1 MKKRRRSNQR
11 QAELFSEPLSNDSP
25 RLSDVPADRSLE
37 LEAALGELL
46 LKAVS
51 KIEHGKGGEHDV

>member
-1 MKKRRRSNQR
+1 MKKRARSNQR
-11 QAELFSEPLSNDSP
+11 QAELFSEPQSNESP
-25 RLSDVPADRSLE
+25 SLFAVPADRSQE

>member
-1 MKKRRRSNQR
+1 MKKRTRSNQR
-11 QAELFSEPLSNDSP
+11 QAELFSEPQSNDS
-25 RLSDVPADRSLE
+25 LSRFDVPADRSLE

-46 LKAVS
+46 LKVLS

>member
-1 MKKRRRSNQR
+1 MKKRARSNQR
-11 QAELFSEPLSNDSP
+11 QAELFSEPQSNDSP
-25 RLSDVPADRSLE
+25 SLFDVPADRSQE

>member
-1 MKKRRRSNQR
+1 MKKRTGSNQS
-11 QAELFSEPLSNDSP
+11 QAELFSEPQSNDSP
-25 RLSDVPADRSLE
+25 SLLDVPADRSLE

-51 KIEHGKGGEHDV
+51 RIEQGKGGEHDV

>member
-1 MKKRRRSNQR
+1 MKKRTRSNQK
-11 QAELFSEPLSNDSP
+11 QAELFSEPQSNDSSS
-25 RLSDVPADRSLE
+25 LLDVPADRTLK

-51 KIEHGKGGEHDV
+51 KIEHGKGSNHDV